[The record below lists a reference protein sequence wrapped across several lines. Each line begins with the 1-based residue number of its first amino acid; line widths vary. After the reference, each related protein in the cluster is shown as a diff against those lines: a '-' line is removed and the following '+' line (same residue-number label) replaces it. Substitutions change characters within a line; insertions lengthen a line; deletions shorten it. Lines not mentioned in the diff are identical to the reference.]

1 LSSRSLFFPAIGAAG
16 SAGFGAGFAGT
27 AGEKNFK
34 IPVFALDFL
43 AKLVQSKTLA
53 NRGRNDAEADDDNA
67 ALEEEDDEDE
77 PSAALLN
84 DSTLFVSAL
93 MLIMGWSSKS
103 VPHKK

>member
-1 LSSRSLFFPAIGAAG
+1 MAWIFYQILRTTGGTSGAIRLAIFDVGADSDVAT
-16 SAGFGAGFAGT
+16 AAGFAGT

-84 DSTLFVSAL
+84 DSTL
-93 MLIMGWSSKS
+93 
-103 VPHKK
+103 